1 MIWLNLSGALVS
13 KQQQQISQDL
23 PTPRKKKKGAP
34 GEGAD
39 GEAAEGEAAPA
50 EGEAAQ
56 AEAAAAE
63 DGKTEEPKKPVSGWD
78 FEETQVTLVVVASGH
93 AQ

>member
-1 MIWLNLSGALVS
+1 MIWLNPSGALVS

-23 PTPRKKKKGAP
+23 PTPRKKKKGAA

-39 GEAAEGEAAPA
+39 GEAA

-78 FEETQVTLVVVASGH
+78 FEETQVTLVVACIM
-93 AQ
+93 